1 MSAAWRF
8 LRERYPATFVEL
20 KPLAIG
26 AGAAIREAAVAAGHD
41 EKEMR
46 QLMGRFFRG
55 SRRYVA
61 AVAAEGSMRHDLEGK
76 PVEPVSDEHRLE
88 AQSRRREFQ
97 LKTPAGA

>member
-46 QLMGRFFRG
+46 SLMRRFFQG
-55 SRRYVA
+55 SVRYAGV
-61 AVAAEGSMRHDLEGK
+61 VAAEGSMRHDLEGN
-76 PVEPVSDEHRLE
+76 PVEPVSEEHRLD
-88 AQSRRREFQ
+88 AQSRLRAWRHERG
-97 LKTPAGA
+97 KV